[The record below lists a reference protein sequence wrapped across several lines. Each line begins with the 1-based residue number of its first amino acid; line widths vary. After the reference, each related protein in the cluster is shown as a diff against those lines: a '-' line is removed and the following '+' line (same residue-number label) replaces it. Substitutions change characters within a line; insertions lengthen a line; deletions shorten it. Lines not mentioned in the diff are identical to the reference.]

1 MFSTS
6 FIPIGR
12 GTLLSIRGRAEPAAG
27 SKTAEKLHSQCI
39 APRGMHLALLSS
51 QRNEPDRRRAIVMG
65 LRYIGASG
73 LIGTFALAAIST
85 VSGSQAVTPPEVSI
99 RRTADGKPDLSG
111 VWQVLNTAAWDLQD
125 HHAQKDV
132 PAGRGVVEGNDIP
145 YQPWAA
151 EQKKDNFANR
161 ATADPESKCLLPGVP
176 RITYMP
182 YPFQILQTPTRVVF
196 LYEYVHAMREVYMD
210 LSPHPAGHIDWWM
223 GDSRGHWEGDTLVVD
238 VIHFNDRTWF
248 DRAGNFHSEQ
258 LHLVERYTL
267 LGPDHIRYEVTVDDP
282 KVFTRPWT
290 MSMPLY
296 RRMERD
302 AQVLEY
308 ECYAFDDQFHVE
320 H

>member
-1 MFSTS
+1 
-6 FIPIGR
+6 
-12 GTLLSIRGRAEPAAG
+12 
-27 SKTAEKLHSQCI
+27 
-39 APRGMHLALLSS
+39 
-51 QRNEPDRRRAIVMG
+51 MG
-65 LRYIGASG
+65 LRYIAASG

-85 VSGSQAVTPPEVSI
+85 VSGSQTVTPPEGSI

-125 HHAQKDV
+125 HHAQKNV
-132 PAGRGVVEGNDIP
+132 PAGRGVVDGNDIP

-151 EQKKDNFANR
+151 EKKKEHFANR

-182 YPFQILQTPTRVVF
+182 YPFQIFQTPTRVVF

-210 LSPHPAGHIDWWM
+210 RSPHPAGHIDWWM

-258 LHLVERYTL
+258 LHLVERYTP

>member
-1 MFSTS
+1 M
-6 FIPIGR
+6 
-12 GTLLSIRGRAEPAAG
+12 
-27 SKTAEKLHSQCI
+27 
-39 APRGMHLALLSS
+39 
-51 QRNEPDRRRAIVMG
+51 N
-65 LRYIGASG
+65 LRYIAASG
-73 LIGTFALAAIST
+73 LIGTFALVAIST
-85 VSGSQAVTPPEVSI
+85 VSGSQIVTPPEASI

-125 HHAQKDV
+125 HHAQKNI

-151 EQKKDNFANR
+151 EKKKDNFANR

-176 RITYMP
+176 RVTYMP
-182 YPFQILQTPTRVVF
+182 YPFQILQTATRVVF

-210 LSPHPAGHIDWWM
+210 RSPHPAGHIDWWM

-258 LHLVERYTL
+258 LHLVERYTA

-308 ECYAFDDQFHVE
+308 ECYAFDDPFHVE